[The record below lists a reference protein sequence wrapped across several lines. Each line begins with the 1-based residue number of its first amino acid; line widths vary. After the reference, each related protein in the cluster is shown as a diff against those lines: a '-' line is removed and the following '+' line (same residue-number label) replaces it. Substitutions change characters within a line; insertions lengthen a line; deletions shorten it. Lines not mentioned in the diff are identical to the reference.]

1 MTVKKNDISFEE
13 ALKDLEKIVEDLNNG
28 DMELEKAITAYE
40 KGIQLKNICEERL
53 KNAQERIE
61 LIQNKKQ
68 EKQKLIKNN
77 FFLLIEALID
87 LLHPRFFSKFFFNT
101 D

>member
-1 MTVKKNDISFEE
+1 MLKKNDISFEE

-68 EKQKLIKNN
+68 EN
-77 FFLLIEALID
+77 
-87 LLHPRFFSKFFFNT
+87 
-101 D
+101 

>member
-1 MTVKKNDISFEE
+1 MTIKKNDISFEE

-40 KGIQLKNICEERL
+40 KGIQHKNICEERL

-68 EKQKLIKNN
+68 EN
-77 FFLLIEALID
+77 
-87 LLHPRFFSKFFFNT
+87 
-101 D
+101 

>member
-28 DMELEKAITAYE
+28 DMKLEKAITAYE

-68 EKQKLIKNN
+68 EN
-77 FFLLIEALID
+77 
-87 LLHPRFFSKFFFNT
+87 
-101 D
+101 

>member
-40 KGIQLKNICEERL
+40 KGIQLKNICEESL
-53 KNAQERIE
+53 KNAQETIE

-68 EKQKLIKNN
+68 EN
-77 FFLLIEALID
+77 
-87 LLHPRFFSKFFFNT
+87 
-101 D
+101 

>member
-1 MTVKKNDISFEE
+1 MTDKKNDISFEE

-53 KNAQERIE
+53 KNAQQRIE

-68 EKQKLIKNN
+68 EN
-77 FFLLIEALID
+77 
-87 LLHPRFFSKFFFNT
+87 
-101 D
+101 

>member
-40 KGIQLKNICEERL
+40 KGMQLKNICEERL

-61 LIQNKKQ
+61 LIQNKK
-68 EKQKLIKNN
+68 
-77 FFLLIEALID
+77 
-87 LLHPRFFSKFFFNT
+87 
-101 D
+101 

>member
-1 MTVKKNDISFEE
+1 MTVKKNDMSFEE

-68 EKQKLIKNN
+68 EN
-77 FFLLIEALID
+77 
-87 LLHPRFFSKFFFNT
+87 
-101 D
+101 

>member
-1 MTVKKNDISFEE
+1 MTTKKNDISFEE

-28 DMELEKAITAYE
+28 DLELEKAITAYE

-61 LIQNKKQ
+61 LIQNKK
-68 EKQKLIKNN
+68 
-77 FFLLIEALID
+77 
-87 LLHPRFFSKFFFNT
+87 
-101 D
+101 

>member
-40 KGIQLKNICEERL
+40 KGIELKNICEERL

-61 LIQNKKQ
+61 LIQNKK
-68 EKQKLIKNN
+68 
-77 FFLLIEALID
+77 
-87 LLHPRFFSKFFFNT
+87 
-101 D
+101 

>member
-1 MTVKKNDISFEE
+1 MTIKKNDISFEE

-61 LIQNKKQ
+61 LIQNKKK
-68 EKQKLIKNN
+68 EN
-77 FFLLIEALID
+77 
-87 LLHPRFFSKFFFNT
+87 
-101 D
+101 

>member
-28 DMELEKAITAYE
+28 DLELEKAITAYE

-61 LIQNKKQ
+61 LIQNKK
-68 EKQKLIKNN
+68 
-77 FFLLIEALID
+77 
-87 LLHPRFFSKFFFNT
+87 
-101 D
+101 

>member
-40 KGIQLKNICEERL
+40 KGIKLKNICEERL

-68 EKQKLIKNN
+68 EN
-77 FFLLIEALID
+77 
-87 LLHPRFFSKFFFNT
+87 
-101 D
+101 

>member
-1 MTVKKNDISFEE
+1 MTAKKNNISFEE

-61 LIQNKKQ
+61 LIQNKK
-68 EKQKLIKNN
+68 
-77 FFLLIEALID
+77 
-87 LLHPRFFSKFFFNT
+87 
-101 D
+101 

>member
-1 MTVKKNDISFEE
+1 MTIKKNDISFEE
-13 ALKDLEKIVEDLNNG
+13 ALKNLEKIVEELNNG

-61 LIQNKKQ
+61 LIQNNKQ
-68 EKQKLIKNN
+68 EN
-77 FFLLIEALID
+77 
-87 LLHPRFFSKFFFNT
+87 
-101 D
+101 

>member
-40 KGIQLKNICEERL
+40 KGIQLKNIYEERL

-61 LIQNKKQ
+61 LIQNKKK
-68 EKQKLIKNN
+68 EN
-77 FFLLIEALID
+77 
-87 LLHPRFFSKFFFNT
+87 
-101 D
+101 

>member
-68 EKQKLIKNN
+68 EN
-77 FFLLIEALID
+77 
-87 LLHPRFFSKFFFNT
+87 
-101 D
+101 

>member
-28 DMELEKAITAYE
+28 DMDLEKAITAYE

-61 LIQNKKQ
+61 IIQNKKK
-68 EKQKLIKNN
+68 EN
-77 FFLLIEALID
+77 
-87 LLHPRFFSKFFFNT
+87 
-101 D
+101 

>member
-40 KGIQLKNICEERL
+40 KGIKLKNICEERL

-61 LIQNKKQ
+61 LIQKKKQ
-68 EKQKLIKNN
+68 EN
-77 FFLLIEALID
+77 
-87 LLHPRFFSKFFFNT
+87 
-101 D
+101 

>member
-1 MTVKKNDISFEE
+1 MNVKKNDISFEE

-28 DMELEKAITAYE
+28 DMELEKAISAYE

-61 LIQNKKQ
+61 LIQNKK
-68 EKQKLIKNN
+68 KKL
-77 FFLLIEALID
+77 D
-87 LLHPRFFSKFFFNT
+87 
-101 D
+101 

>member
-40 KGIQLKNICEERL
+40 KGMQLKNICEERL

-68 EKQKLIKNN
+68 SQNQYEM
-77 FFLLIEALID
+77 
-87 LLHPRFFSKFFFNT
+87 P
-101 D
+101 

>member
-1 MTVKKNDISFEE
+1 MSVKKNDISFEE

-68 EKQKLIKNN
+68 EN
-77 FFLLIEALID
+77 
-87 LLHPRFFSKFFFNT
+87 
-101 D
+101 

>member
-13 ALKDLEKIVEDLNNG
+13 ALKDLEQIVEDLNNG

-61 LIQNKKQ
+61 VIQKK
-68 EKQKLIKNN
+68 K
-77 FFLLIEALID
+77 
-87 LLHPRFFSKFFFNT
+87 
-101 D
+101 

>member
-1 MTVKKNDISFEE
+1 MTTNKDDISFEE
-13 ALKDLEKIVEDLNNG
+13 ALKDLEKIVEELNNG

-40 KGIQLKNICEERL
+40 KGIKLKNICEERL

-68 EKQKLIKNN
+68 EN
-77 FFLLIEALID
+77 
-87 LLHPRFFSKFFFNT
+87 
-101 D
+101 